1 MLLLSQT
8 GGSSG
13 RYRDRLL
20 FTPGGQE
27 DRIGT
32 LSNAGLSCDDIEA
45 TYEELNGRD
54 AEFSEKLTQE
64 HRQRY
69 RSGFRGKRRNPTKY
83 NKNRDPTHSC
93 EVDEFATAA
102 CTGVRLFR

>member
-1 MLLLSQT
+1 MLPLSQT

-27 DRIGT
+27 DQIGT
-32 LSNAGLSCDDIEA
+32 FSNAGLSYDDIEA
-45 TYEELNGRD
+45 TYEEVNGRG
-54 AEFSEKLTQE
+54 AEFLEKLTQE

-69 RSGFRGKRRNPTKY
+69 RSGFRGKKRNATKY
-83 NKNRDPTHSC
+83 NKKRGTTYSC

>member
-1 MLLLSQT
+1 MVPKPVVVHP
-8 GGSSG
+8 GWAG
-13 RYRDRLL
+13 RPDRHP
-20 FTPGGQE
+20 FKRGP
-27 DRIGT
+27 
-32 LSNAGLSCDDIEA
+32 SCDDIEA

-69 RSGFRGKRRNPTKY
+69 RSGFRGKRRNATKY
-83 NKNRDPTHSC
+83 NKKRDPTHSC

-102 CTGVRLFR
+102 YTGVRLFR